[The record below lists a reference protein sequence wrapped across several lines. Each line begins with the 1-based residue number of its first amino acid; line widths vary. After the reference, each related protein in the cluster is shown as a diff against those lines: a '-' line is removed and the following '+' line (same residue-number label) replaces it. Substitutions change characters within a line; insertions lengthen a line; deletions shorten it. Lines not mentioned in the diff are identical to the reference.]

1 MPRGKSAPSVAESA
15 AHADGLATEK
25 PDGCALD
32 EFDELQYVDS
42 RGLSL
47 P

>member
-1 MPRGKSAPSVAESA
+1 M
-15 AHADGLATEK
+15 EK
-25 PDGCALD
+25 PDGWDLD
-32 EFDELQYVDS
+32 EFAELQYVDS